1 MNACDGAFRN
11 IVKGALVTGC
21 RYGELTRMR
30 AAEFNA
36 EAGTITVRESK
47 SGKPRHVVLTDEGRT
62 LFDRLTAGRARD
74 AHIFVRTDGNP
85 WAASH
90 QQRPLSDACQRAG
103 ISPAITFHILRHSH
117 GSALAMHGVP
127 MGVIAAQLG
136 HADTRMTEKHY
147 AHLAP
152 SYVADTIRAQ
162 FPTLGIVGDTAVTSI
177 SRRRI

>member
-1 MNACDGAFRN
+1 LNF
-11 IVKGALVTGC
+11 VV
-21 RYGELTRMR
+21 
-30 AAEFNA
+30 
-36 EAGTITVRESK
+36 
-47 SGKPRHVVLTDEGRT
+47 RHVVLTDEGRT

-152 SYVADTIRAQ
+152 SYVADTIRAN
-162 FPTLGIVGDTAVTSI
+162 FPNLGIAGDTAVTSI
-177 SRRRI
+177 SRRRT